1 MEKQQVPAW
10 QIGLVAGIFF
20 FIHAL
25 IPYSHAWPLIWPLM
39 AGIFVPFAG
48 TGRISTTVRAS
59 LLCAA
64 TYFVLTSIAIVI
76 APISLNAMLFRGL
89 GIAAA
94 IGFVTFFLAGAAAR
108 PFVPKEA

>member
-1 MEKQQVPAW
+1 MDKRTVSVWHIAFV
-10 QIGLVAGIFF
+10 GGILF

-39 AGIFVPFAG
+39 AGIAVAFTG
-48 TGRISTTVRAS
+48 GRITTTVRAS
-59 LLCAA
+59 LLCAV

-89 GIAAA
+89 GIAAV
-94 IGFVTFFLAGAAAR
+94 IGFAIFFLAGAVAR